1 MAKADNI
8 FNMRGRLGDFIF
20 CQRNGKTYVKRYS
33 GGFTKAATQNH
44 PNIKTGQERFAQVSH
59 YVKRLKQE
67 LQPYLWRQKDGT
79 FHNQLMATFLQLAKN
94 EPEKA
99 FSEIVRDLESYS
111 TLTNKSLNKNSKIDP
126 SGLLY
131 DATTNK
137 LNLGIIPY
145 ELAVKYSGMFLEVAT
160 GWYGVT
166 DGEISL
172 TEPNIKYITL
182 DVQTKK
188 EDFVVDFAPT
198 DDNSKHL
205 PLVGL
210 AVVYTDDKAS
220 ESPHPVHTVM
230 ACFVEMSRNGTS

>member
-8 FNMRGRLGDFIF
+8 FNIRGRLGDFIF

-44 PNIKTGQERFAQVSH
+44 PNIKVGQERFAQVSK
-59 YVKRLKQE
+59 YVKSLKQE

-79 FHNQLMATFLQLAKN
+79 FHNQLMALFLQIAKN
-94 EPEKA
+94 EPVKT
-99 FSEIVRDLESYS
+99 FSELVKDLESYS
-111 TLTNKSLNKNSKIDP
+111 SLTNKSLNKNSKIDP
-126 SGLLY
+126 SAIFY

-137 LNLGIIPY
+137 LNLGIIPH
-145 ELAVKYSGMFLEVAT
+145 ELAVKYKDMYLEVAT

-172 TEPNIKYITL
+172 TEPKIQYVKL
-182 DVQTKK
+182 CEETKN
-188 EDFVVDFAPT
+188 EDFVVDFASA
-198 DDNSKHL
+198 DDSHTPL
-205 PLVGL
+205 PFVGL
-210 AVVYTDDKAS
+210 VVVYTDDEAS

-230 ACFVEMSRNGTS
+230 ACFVAMRNR

>member
-8 FNMRGRLGDFIF
+8 FNIRGRLGDFIF

-44 PNIKTGQERFAQVSH
+44 PNIKVGQERFAQVSK
-59 YVKRLKQE
+59 YAKRLKQQ

-79 FHNQLMATFLQLAKN
+79 FHHQLMGTFLQLAKN

-137 LNLGIIPY
+137 LNLGTIPY
-145 ELAVKYSGMFLEVAT
+145 ELAVKYSGMFLKVAT

-172 TEPNIKYITL
+172 SEPYIQYVKL
-182 DVQTKK
+182 DGQKTN
-188 EDFVVDFAPT
+188 EDFVVDFAPV
-198 DDNSKHL
+198 DNNHKQL
-205 PLVGL
+205 PIVGL
-210 AVVYTDDKAS
+210 AVVYSDDKAS
-220 ESPHPVHTVM
+220 ESPHTMHTIM
-230 ACFVEMSRNGTS
+230 ACFFEMRNV

>member
-8 FNMRGRLGDFIF
+8 FNIRGRLGDLIF

-44 PNIKTGQERFAQVSH
+44 PNIKVGQERFAQVAK
-59 YVKRLKQE
+59 YVKRLKQQ
-67 LQPYLWRQKDGT
+67 LQPYLWLQKDGT

-94 EPEKA
+94 EPEKT
-99 FSEIVRDLESYS
+99 FNELVQDLDSYR

-126 SGLLY
+126 SAIFY

-137 LNLGIIPY
+137 LNLGTIPY

-160 GWYGVT
+160 GWCGVN
-166 DGEISL
+166 DSEIL
-172 TEPNIKYITL
+172 ITEPNIQYVKLCEETKNE
-182 DVQTKK
+182 DVI
-188 EDFVVDFAPT
+188 VDFAPVN
-198 DDNSKHL
+198 DNDKQL
-205 PLVGL
+205 PFVGL

-230 ACFVEMSRNGTS
+230 TCFVKLQNE

>member
-8 FNMRGRLGDFIF
+8 FNIRGRLGDFTF

-44 PNIKTGQERFAQVSH
+44 PNIKVGQERFAQVSR
-59 YVKRLKQE
+59 YVKSLKQQ
-67 LQPYLWRQKDGT
+67 LQPYMWRQKDGT

-99 FSEIVRDLESYS
+99 FNELVQELDSYS
-111 TLTNKSLNKNSKIDP
+111 NLTNKSLNKNSKIDP
-126 SGLLY
+126 SALLY
-131 DATTNK
+131 YAKSNK
-137 LNLGIIPY
+137 LNLGTILH
-145 ELAVKYSGMFLEVAT
+145 ELAIKYKGMFLEVAT
-160 GWYGVT
+160 GWYGAT
-166 DGEISL
+166 DDEIFI
-172 TEPNIKYITL
+172 TVPNIQYVKL
-182 DVQTKK
+182 CEETKN

-220 ESPHPVHTVM
+220 ESPHPVNTVM
-230 ACFVEMSRNGTS
+230 VCFVEVRKVY

>member
-1 MAKADNI
+1 MAKSDNI
-8 FNMRGRLGDFIF
+8 FNIRGRLGDFIF

-44 PNIKTGQERFAQVSH
+44 PNIKVGQERFADVSR
-59 YVKRLKQE
+59 YVKSLKQE

-94 EPEKA
+94 EPERT
-99 FSEIVRDLESYS
+99 FNELIHELNSYTS
-111 TLTNKSLNKNSKIDP
+111 LSNKSLNKNSKIDS

-131 DATTNK
+131 DAKTNK
-137 LNLGIIPY
+137 INLGTIPY
-145 ELAVKYSGMFLEVAT
+145 ELALMYKGIFLEVAT
-160 GWYGVT
+160 GWYGVN

-172 TEPNIKYITL
+172 TEPNIQYVKL
-182 DVQTKK
+182 DRQTKN
-188 EDFVVDFAPT
+188 EDVIVDFALAE
-198 DDNSKHL
+198 DNRMQL
-205 PLVGL
+205 PFVGL

-230 ACFVEMSRNGTS
+230 ACFVKMRIQ